1 MYNIYRLDNLVPT
14 AIITQKLDLT
24 MSIMVR
30 VNIKMQALVNAVMKT
45 LEEVITDSAVMV
57 VVNLAQKEQVLDSKD
72 LKDLVIMVSK
82 VVMDTT
88 FR

>member
-1 MYNIYRLDNLVPT
+1 MYNICRLDNLVPT

-57 VVNLAQKEQVLDSKD
+57 VVNLVVKGKDLDNKD

>member
-1 MYNIYRLDNLVPT
+1 MVIT

-24 MSIMVR
+24 MSIMVK
-30 VNIKMQALVNAVMKT
+30 VNIEMQALVNAVMKT
-45 LEEVITDSAVMV
+45 LEEVKMDSAVMV
-57 VVNLAQKEQVLDSKD
+57 VVNLALKEQVLDSKD

>member
-1 MYNIYRLDNLVPT
+1 MVPT

-24 MSIMVR
+24 MSIMGR
-30 VNIKMQALVNAVMKT
+30 VNIKLQALVNAVMKT
-45 LEEVITDSAVMV
+45 LEKVKMDSAVMV
-57 VVNLAQKEQVLDSKD
+57 VDNLVVKEQVLDSKD
-72 LKDLVIMVSK
+72 LKDLVTMVSK

>member
-1 MYNIYRLDNLVPT
+1 MVIT

-24 MSIMVR
+24 MSIMVK
-30 VNIKMQALVNAVMKT
+30 VNIEMQALVNAVMKT
-45 LEEVITDSAVMV
+45 LEEVKMDSAVMV
-57 VVNLAQKEQVLDSKD
+57 VDNLVVKGKDLDDKD

>member
-1 MYNIYRLDNLVPT
+1 MVIT

-45 LEEVITDSAVMV
+45 LEEVKMDSAVMV
-57 VVNLAQKEQVLDSKD
+57 VDNLVVKGKDLDDKD